1 MANSFFVSF
10 WNGLRLS
17 TEDMSEFEQHCLVSS
32 VPVKMALG
40 GTSEKDLMDSVI
52 TALVLLEAKL
62 QGHTAG
68 SGEFIR

>member
-1 MANSFFVSF
+1 MIFVK
-10 WNGLRLS
+10 NMNEL
-17 TEDMSEFEQHCLVSS
+17 EQHCPVSS
-32 VPVKMALG
+32 VPVKIALSG
-40 GTSEKDLMDSVI
+40 ASEKDLMDSVI